1 MAERFVH
8 ARGLQCPG
16 PIVELFKT
24 VKASDAGD
32 IITIEVTDCG
42 FKKDIAAWCKK
53 TGNEL
58 VNLEENDGIIKAAIK
73 KVL

>member
-1 MAERFVH
+1 MADKSIN

-24 VKASDAGD
+24 AKASASGD
-32 IITIEVTDCG
+32 SITIEVTDCG
-42 FKKDIAAWCKK
+42 FKKDINAWCKK

-58 VNLEENDGIIKAAIK
+58 AEIEENDGVIKAVIK
-73 KVL
+73 IK

>member
-1 MAERFVH
+1 MAEKFIN

-24 VKASDAGD
+24 VKSSESGD
-32 IITIEVTDCG
+32 VITIEVTDCG

-58 VNLEENDGIIKAAIK
+58 VNLEENDGAVKAVIK
-73 KVL
+73 KL

>member
-1 MAERFVH
+1 MAEIFVN

-24 VKASDAGD
+24 VKASNSGD
-32 IITIEVTDCG
+32 VITIEVTDCG

-58 VNLEENDGIIKAAIK
+58 VNLEENDGTVKAVVK
-73 KVL
+73 KL

>member
-1 MAERFVH
+1 LAEIFVN

-24 VKASDAGD
+24 VKASNSGD
-32 IITIEVTDCG
+32 VITIEVTDCG

-58 VNLEENDGIIKAAIK
+58 VNLEENDGTVKAVVK
-73 KVL
+73 KL